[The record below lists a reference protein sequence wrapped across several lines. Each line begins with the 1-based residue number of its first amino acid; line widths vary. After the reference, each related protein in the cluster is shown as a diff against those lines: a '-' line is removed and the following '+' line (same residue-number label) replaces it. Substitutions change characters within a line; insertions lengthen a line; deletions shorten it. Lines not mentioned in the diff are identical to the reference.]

1 MAIVPGSGAVI
12 RPVFDDI
19 RLGVDSVV
27 VINGGSGYSAIQP
40 PNLIITNC
48 GSPLRDARLRP
59 VISNGRIVAVNIID
73 PGEGYAPLRVV
84 LEPQYPDTTPLD
96 LIPTPI
102 RAKPILKEDG
112 SGEIEYVQVTNAGDN
127 QYYDVTATVVGGGGS
142 NASIRAT
149 SRSVTSLVL
158 SQPGRNYETPPFLS
172 INGGGGQGASGVC
185 DIDTRGVVD
194 LDVNVTNPGQFYLK
208 TPYVLLIGGGG
219 AGAKAKAVIQDG
231 EISDIVITD
240 QGRGYTSAP
249 KVTFGR
255 SVKIKR
261 VSRNRQSYNL
271 QVYNIT
277 GLTKS
282 TGRSD
287 SSIYIS
293 SSAAFPGSGL
303 VLLEKELIR
312 YTAKDGQRLSGCTRG
327 INFRYDQ
334 RIILDALQDD
344 PVTGESD
351 YEFNVGDRLVRV
363 PELSTNKIAVVYDW
377 SPQTKELFVV
387 FVVDELAFIDAGT
400 PGDKTNV
407 RFEAGVADASGA
419 SDPPHT
425 VIDDPLGVIYQLTTP
440 LSIVTGF
447 KFQDILPIAAGD
459 GLPDLNNSGTTFN
472 NQINLDGGNAG
483 QLYGIE
489 ETTGGTNTTL
499 FQTGDQIKDSSLP
512 FKVAGIVT
520 AGGLSEGVEHE
531 AKIELILDT
540 SNPSYYNSIDFVVDE
555 IVTGQASGIQA
566 TVESWDASSRTLVL
580 KNIVPYDTLNIATG
594 VIYEFS
600 TTSTVVAVNINSV
613 GLGYTSAPT
622 VNIAL
627 GTGIYQA
634 TAGAAITAD
643 QVTAVTITNTGGYGY
658 TTKPA
663 VTFTG
668 GGGSGVVAEAVLGAE
683 KIQGA
688 NGALWRIGS
697 LRYLT
702 ELRNEDT

>member
-12 RPVFDDI
+12 RPIFDDVK
-19 RLGVDSVV
+19 LGVDSV
-27 VINGGSGYSAIQP
+27 IIDNGGSGYSAIQP
-40 PNLIITNC
+40 PNIVITNC
-48 GSPLRDARLRP
+48 GNPLRDAKLQP
-59 VISNGRIVAVNIID
+59 VIINGRIVAIKVID
-73 PGEGYAPLRVV
+73 PGEGYDPLRVI
-84 LEPQYPDTTPLD
+84 LSPQYPSNTSPD

-102 RAKPILKEDG
+102 KSKAILKPDG
-112 SGEIEYVQVTNAGDN
+112 SGEIQYVQVTNSGDN
-127 QYYDVTATVVGGGGS
+127 QFYDVTATVVGGGGS

-149 SRSVTSLVL
+149 PRAVTSLVL
-158 SQPGRNYETPPFLS
+158 TQPGRNYETPPFLS

-194 LDVNVTNPGQFYLK
+194 LDVNITNPGQFYLQ
-208 TPYVLLIGGGG
+208 TPYVLLLGGGG

-231 EISDIVITD
+231 LITDIVITD

-255 SVKIKR
+255 SIKIKR

-271 QVYNIT
+271 KVYNIT

-287 SSIYIS
+287 SSIYVS
-293 SSAAFPGSGL
+293 STETFPGSGL

-312 YTAKDGQRLSGCTRG
+312 YTSKDSQRLSGCTRG

-334 RIILDALQDD
+334 RVILDALQDN

-351 YEFNVGDRLVRV
+351 YEFNVGDRLVRI

-377 SPQTKELFVV
+377 VPQTKELFVV
-387 FVVDELAFIDAGT
+387 FVVDELAFIDAGS
-400 PGDKTNV
+400 PGDKTNI
-407 RFEAGVADASGA
+407 RFEGGVADASDA
-419 SDPPHT
+419 SESPHT
-425 VIDDPLGVIYQLTTP
+425 VIEDPLGLIYKLTDP
-440 LSIVTGF
+440 PSVVSGF

-459 GLPDLNNSGTTFN
+459 GLPDLDNSGTTFED
-472 NQINLDGGNAG
+472 QINLDGGTAG

-499 FQTGDQIKDSSLP
+499 FQTGDQIKDSSQP
-512 FKVAGIVT
+512 FKVAGIAV
-520 AGGLSEGVEHE
+520 AGGLSEGVEHD
-531 AKIELILDT
+531 AKIEVVFDT
-540 SNPSYYNSIDFVVDE
+540 SNSSYYNSVDFVVDE
-555 IVTGQASGIQA
+555 TVTGQASGIQA
-566 TVESWDASSRTLVL
+566 TVESWNSGSKTLVL
-580 KNIVPYDTLNIATG
+580 KNIVPYDTLNILTG

-600 TTSTVVAVNINSV
+600 TTSTVVGVNINSV
-613 GLGYTSAPT
+613 GLGYTSDPT
-622 VNIAL
+622 VNIDL
-627 GTGIYQA
+627 GTAIYQA
-634 TAGAAITAD
+634 TATASISAD
-643 QVTAVTITNTGGYGY
+643 QVTSVTVTGSGGYGY
-658 TTKPA
+658 TTKPEI
-663 VTFTG
+663 TFTG
-668 GGGSGVVAEAVLGAE
+668 GGGSGVVAEAILGAE

-688 NGALWRIGS
+688 NGALWRIQS